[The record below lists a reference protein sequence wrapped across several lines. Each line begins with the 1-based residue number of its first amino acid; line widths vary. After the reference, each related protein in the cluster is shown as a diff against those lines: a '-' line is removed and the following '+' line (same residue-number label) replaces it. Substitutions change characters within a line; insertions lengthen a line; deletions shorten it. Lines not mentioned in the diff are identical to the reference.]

1 MKYPEF
7 LRKGDLIGVCAPSA
21 GVGRKLESFDR
32 SLGTL
37 RAEGYRIR
45 ETASVRLD
53 SDRGGNAQTRGDE
66 LNELFADPEVKMV
79 MAASGAELAELYGM
93 ESGTTYQVMLI
104 AGEDAVPL
112 CLSERNSLQ

>member
-1 MKYPEF
+1 MFGYTDANGNNWTPYETSPRR
-7 LRKGDLIGVCAPSA
+7 LYAQCAEAPSHTVPIPLDMQRLA
-21 GVGRKLESFDR
+21 EPEDTILVAAYDANGRMVGV
-32 SLGTL
+32 
-37 RAEGYRIR
+37 
-45 ETASVRLD
+45 
-53 SDRGGNAQTRGDE
+53 
-66 LNELFADPEVKMV
+66 V